1 MILVDLGIYIVDP
14 VDAGTAF
21 GNAIATS
28 LSQSGVGASSGSTA

>member
-21 GNAIATS
+21 GNAIAPH
-28 LSQSGVGASSGSTA
+28 LVRVAWGLALGSTA